1 MKKRNALV
9 VIDANQVQPFWSAP
23 PNRRELRVLLSPK
36 IHDTSPDLAVG
47 LVTIPPGESGNSHF
61 HAAEQETWYVLSG
74 FGKLVIGDERVDLK
88 PDMVVVAPVGVT
100 HQIINDGK
108 EILKALFI
116 FSPAGPEEEFIVE
129 CDYVK
134 R

>member
-1 MKKRNALV
+1 MKKEDALI
-9 VIDANQVQPFWSAP
+9 VINANQVPPFWSRP

-36 IHDTSPDLAVG
+36 IHNTSLNLAIG

-61 HAAEQETWYVLSG
+61 HTAEQETWYVLSG
-74 FGKLVIGDERVDLK
+74 FGKLMIGDERVELK

-100 HQIINDGK
+100 HQIINDGN

-129 CDYVK
+129 
-134 R
+134 

>member
-1 MKKRNALV
+1 VKKRNALV

-36 IHDTSPDLAVG
+36 IHNTSPDLAVG
-47 LVTIPPGESGNSHF
+47 LVTIPPGESGNSHS

-74 FGKLVIGDERVDLK
+74 TGKLNIGSEEIKLQ
-88 PDMVVVAPVGVT
+88 PDMIAVAPAGVE
-100 HQIINDGK
+100 HQIINTGSK
-108 EILKALFI
+108 PLKALFI

-129 CDYVK
+129 
-134 R
+134 

>member
-1 MKKRNALV
+1 MRRKEWS
-9 VIDANQVQPFWSAP
+9 VIAIHLNEVKPFQTSAP
-23 PNRRELRVLLSPK
+23 HQRELKVLLSPK
-36 IHDTSPDLAVG
+36 VHGTSPHLSIG

-61 HAAEQETWYVLSG
+61 HTAEQETWYVLSG
-74 FGKLVIGDERVDLK
+74 FGKLIVGDERVELE

-100 HQIINDGK
+100 HQIINDGN

-129 CDYVK
+129 
-134 R
+134 

>member
-1 MKKRNALV
+1 MKKEADRFV
-9 VIDANQVQPFWSAP
+9 TVHSESVKPFLSASP
-23 PNRRELRVLLSPK
+23 HQRELKVLLSPK
-36 IHDTSPDLAVG
+36 LHGTSPNLSIG

-129 CDYVK
+129 
-134 R
+134 